1 MTFTKPVGD
10 EAEAAA
16 QKAFMKAHRPGEK
29 MGPKNTAE
37 EMLRAME
44 AKKAKIGPGIDRGGC
59 TLVNDARRS
68 TFVQNP
74 GVRRV
79 VDADY

>member
-1 MTFTKPVGD
+1 MTIHRQTKNPKA
-10 EAEAAA
+10 EAE
-16 QKAFMKAHRPGEK
+16 E
-29 MGPKNTAE
+29 T
-37 EMLRAME
+37 LRAME
-44 AKKAKIGPGIDRGGC
+44 RRKAMIGPGIDRGGC
-59 TLVNDARRS
+59 TLANEARRS